1 MLSGHTPSLSNIP
14 RMQEI
19 FFQRQQSF
27 DVFMLLTGT
36 VTGLI
41 RAGVVSRPVM
51 SMGED
56 EALVCYGLLWKQGLM
71 GTILCVIMCHAVPSE
86 ISHRIETPKVDSTI
100 ELPACYWLNLSLSSS
115 HSFTACVQFVSVWRC
130 CCYCTVWG
138 LLSPWKGKEN
148 WHIGFWKVHFF
159 FHTQRERKAQRNHW
173 HFSITVLSSQS
184 VQLCPEYRQAVF
196 LCVLF
201 SYFFPA
207 MS

>member
-71 GTILCVIMCHAVPSE
+71 GTILCVIMCHALPSE
-86 ISHRIETPKVDSTI
+86 GSHRIETPKVDSTM

-115 HSFTACVQFVSVWRC
+115 HSFTACVQYLFLFGDVVVIALC
-130 CCYCTVWG
+130 EVCYP
-138 LLSPWKGKEN
+138 LGKERR
-148 WHIGFWKVHFF
+148 IDTLAFGRSTF
-159 FHTQRERKAQRNHW
+159 
-173 HFSITVLSSQS
+173 
-184 VQLCPEYRQAVF
+184 
-196 LCVLF
+196 F
-201 SYFFPA
+201 SYTKREKSTAQPLTFLHNCSFFSVSSIMPWVSSSGLF
-207 MS
+207 MCVI